1 MNPLRSG
8 SASGARSGFAPPI
21 ARLCWAFALV
31 SLSAVSRGAA
41 QTPLSPG
48 RVPAAGTNAQAAPA
62 FSGAGM
68 LEKVRPG
75 HPDSLAMLVDIIVKG
90 DRLQGTD
97 GWFRKDR
104 PQTRFGWE
112 AARSAWELHTRA
124 VAGRSASNRRS
135 SSNP

>member
-1 MNPLRSG
+1 MNPLNSR

-31 SLSAVSRGAA
+31 SMSVVSRGAA
-41 QTPLSPG
+41 QTPSPG

-62 FSGAGM
+62 FSGDGM
-68 LEKVRPG
+68 LEKVWPG